1 MENYKTE
8 SYQEPFRPSNK
19 RPLPNATTVLVLG
32 IISIPTSFCYGII
45 GIILGIIALVI
56 SKSDLKLHRENP
68 EQYTGYEN
76 LNIGRICAIIG
87 LSIGSM
93 FFIFLIL
100 YITFVASII
109 IPAISAAA
117 AS

>member
-1 MENYKTE
+1 MENYNTE
-8 SYQEPFRPSNK
+8 SYKESYYSNNK

-32 IISIPTSFCYGII
+32 IIAIPTSFCYGII
-45 GIILGIIALVI
+45 GVILGIIALVI

-68 EQYTGYEN
+68 ELYTGYEN

-87 LSIGSM
+87 LSIGSL
-93 FFIFLIL
+93 FFLFLIL
-100 YITFVASII
+100 YITFVASVF
-109 IPAISAAA
+109 IPIISAAA